1 MKDDELDAFAN
12 KFINLWQENFHKAIA
27 DGKII
32 EYMMQ
37 GAANMQQFYD
47 NKIYDKSLAAAFS
60 SPFDAWNVQHGGGN
74 VDSRIDELERRIAAL
89 EKGNGKAGAKNKRG
103 GKK

>member
-37 GAANMQQFYD
+37 SAANMQQFYD
-47 NKIYDKSLAAAFS
+47 NKIHNKSLATAFPN
-60 SPFDAWNVQHGGGN
+60 PFDAWNVQHVGGN
-74 VDSRIDELERRIAAL
+74 VDGRIDSLERRIAAL
-89 EKGNGKAGAKNKRG
+89 EKRNGKAGAKDKRSS
-103 GKK
+103 KK